1 MKCLEFLCILL
12 WISKEVVG
20 IKICRSHHNT
30 DMSIYMSVLLP
41 QNSIMG
47 EPVVTTLR
55 VNLSLIESSTVER
68 MWFKITFTSTKR
80 WTEPP
85 GMSTVS
91 YSCREAHSKSN
102 QRSPE
107 LETRAWRRRR
117 PSSNCGPKN
126 VLGRFSEPPE
136 QTLSPWYP
144 SSATWLSYDNQRD
157 VWQSV
162 GLKSGTLFPL

>member
-1 MKCLEFLCILL
+1 MKCLEFICILL

-30 DMSIYMSVLLP
+30 EDTDMSIYMSVLMP

-80 WTEPP
+80 
-85 GMSTVS
+85 
-91 YSCREAHSKSN
+91 
-102 QRSPE
+102 
-107 LETRAWRRRR
+107 
-117 PSSNCGPKN
+117 
-126 VLGRFSEPPE
+126 
-136 QTLSPWYP
+136 
-144 SSATWLSYDNQRD
+144 
-157 VWQSV
+157 
-162 GLKSGTLFPL
+162 